1 MPQELIY
8 TSVPKGLKSGSSG
21 FTTVLHTAGMAPNL
35 IERLE
40 NLSGYTYL
48 FPPDSNQAG
57 LNPPV
62 LTHYRLDLAGK
73 TFHVISR
80 NAPYGMD
87 YTGRSNNLAH
97 HIVFQ
102 SNEELPL
109 CGPVKL
115 LEKSMETKFTGT
127 PRVVP
132 FSREISFPVPK
143 ESVCFTWKEVT
154 GDAGW
159 AAQLVEKAQKGKIV
173 TILFRP
179 GMNVTQLLS
188 EALLLFP
195 EKDRWQ
201 VTFSTCFT
209 SLQAGLTCQWRFI
222 PVIPQERPKVPQ
234 NAFVLDL
241 TKPMEKAPD
250 TPLAEFARTGKFQI
264 QKSEIISKP
273 QPSPTS
279 IPSVHRPAVRKE
291 IGDRLPPSYTPKNP
305 MDLPVYNVDPTKIY
319 QPEKKKSVTGW
330 FISGTAA
337 VIITLVICGYF
348 VFYAIN
354 ESNKKISNLMDDG
367 KETLEV
373 QQKNEGV
380 SPHESTT
387 AQLDDNQ
394 DNFLPKKSKYINED
408 STNEP
413 NSSKEEKEEPTLEVY
428 IRDADIQDNDNNT
441 PYPLDKNLTYKL
453 DNESD
458 IEVWTLDEN
467 NKIESD
473 ENGVYHI
480 DKTPFLEFQ
489 DDHKTLQFK
498 KSTNL
503 KDFLGKYKIL
513 TYAIKYE
520 LNIDG
525 TQINV
530 SSVID
535 ENGTI
540 TLELSDILQLEFQ
553 GNEKFKFDLE
563 NLTICKDDDILLIY
577 KYDDRS
583 KNGRFVKGDRLT
595 KDLLREF
602 CKECKF
608 VKDEKTRVPM
618 FDSDGNLLA
627 LVEDSGTGKKK
638 YVFKCPKFEK
648 RKGEE
653 LQLQNDNGEVVGKVT
668 EKEDKSTIRIEKEQ
682 FSGGRICL
690 VKKEEPKQETE
701 ESISLLT
708 LEELKK
714 EDFWFDID
722 QKRYLPQ
729 FENKMIDNTNRY
741 QLDPRKKYVQDNKHG
756 GNTVIDIHKKTYEDL
771 PVFLL
776 EKSKGATNDN
786 MPRKLVFTFLDSP
799 DEQIYIFFSAPEYG
813 QKKMKVEK
821 KSEQPVPDE
830 YKDQKPKLLSCNFNS
845 VGPIT
850 LKIKNPKSKDDKD
863 KIIEKKV
870 DFKIEKDDTTVTFK
884 NDNEQITLKAE
895 AKIGFEGKPVLELV
909 DKGKCQDNV
918 EDILKQIQQVEFS
931 WKIMENDHLRS
942 TSEPKPNK

>member
-8 TSVPKGLKSGSSG
+8 TSVPKGLKAGSSG

-48 FPPDSNQAG
+48 FPPDSSQAG

-62 LTHYRLDLAGK
+62 LTHYRLELAGK

-102 SNEELPL
+102 SNEKLPM

-115 LEKSMETKFTGT
+115 LEESMETKFTGT
-127 PRVVP
+127 PRVIP

-188 EALLLFP
+188 EALLLYP

-250 TPLAEFARTGKFQI
+250 TPLAEFARTGKVQI

-394 DNFLPKKSKYINED
+394 DNFLPKKSKYINVD

-653 LQLQNDNGEVVGKVT
+653 LQLQNDNGEVVGEVT
-668 EKEDKSTIRIEKEQ
+668 EKEDKPTIRIEKEQ

-690 VKKEEPKQETE
+690 VKKEEPKQKTKEA
-701 ESISLLT
+701 ISSLT

-714 EDFWFDID
+714 EDFFYDFN
-722 QKRYLPQ
+722 KMEYLPKIS
-729 FENKMIDNTNRY
+729 EVKTPKGYTYHRNKYIKDDLCKGDGDNTIIEIKKQKDNVC
-741 QLDPRKKYVQDNKHG
+741 QLIKCEGEGKK
-756 GNTVIDIHKKTYEDL
+756 L
-771 PVFLL
+771 
-776 EKSKGATNDN
+776 
-786 MPRKLVFTFLDSP
+786 PRKLEFTFDVKGDNQLF
-799 DEQIYIFFSAPEYG
+799 IFFSAPEYG

-821 KSEQPVPDE
+821 KSEQTVPDD
-830 YKDQKPKLLSCNFNS
+830 KDQKLTLLGSNCDT

-850 LKIKNPKSKDDKD
+850 LKFKNPKPKNDKD

-870 DFKIEKDDTTVTFK
+870 DFTIEKDGTTVTFK
-884 NDNEQITLKAE
+884 NDNEHITLKAI
-895 AKIGFEGKPVLELV
+895 ARIGFEGNPVLELV
-909 DKGKCQDNV
+909 DQGECQDNV